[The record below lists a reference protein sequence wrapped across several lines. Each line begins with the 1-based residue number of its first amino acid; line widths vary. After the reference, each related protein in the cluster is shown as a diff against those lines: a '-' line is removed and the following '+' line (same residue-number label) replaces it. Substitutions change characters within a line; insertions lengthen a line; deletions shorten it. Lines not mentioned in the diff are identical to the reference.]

1 MNIRL
6 TTFIVIVLS
15 FLIGLTSGYFI
26 GTNTQKQFDKQKELF
41 FKYELNR
48 IG

>member
-1 MNIRL
+1 MSIRL
-6 TTFIVIVLS
+6 TTFIVVISS

-26 GTNTQKQFDKQKELF
+26 GTKTQKQFDKQKELF
-41 FKYELNR
+41 FKYEVNK